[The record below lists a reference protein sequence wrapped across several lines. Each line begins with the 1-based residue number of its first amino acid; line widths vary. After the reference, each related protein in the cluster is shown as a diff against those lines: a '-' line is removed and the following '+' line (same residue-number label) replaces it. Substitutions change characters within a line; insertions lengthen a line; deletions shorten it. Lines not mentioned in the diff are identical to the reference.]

1 MLSSLAHTQQLAAN
15 AVTEARAGLS
25 SAAAASASLAA
36 GAAAMLG
43 RGLARAATRA
53 RTSAGGA
60 AAPDPSPGLLL
71 HPTALFTI
79 REYGWAEVMT
89 LLAQEADAGGM
100 LEMEAHD
107 LASGT
112 AALYSRPT
120 VGEPWTMVSRW
131 REGMT
136 ARSII
141 SCWGAIS
148 AAFSA
153 GWWLV
158 GKGPWGLK
166 EVYLQLFLDE
176 QVPRRSILGMVARF

>member
-1 MLSSLAHTQQLAAN
+1 MLLPFLQMLSSLAHAQQLATK
-15 AVTEARAGLS
+15 AVSEARAGLS
-25 SAAAASASLAA
+25 SAAAASASTAA

-60 AAPDPSPGLLL
+60 AAPAGASASLDAADASPGLLL

-89 LLAQEADAGGM
+89 LFPTEADAGGM

-112 AALYSRPT
+112 AALYSRPA
-120 VGEPWTMVSRW
+120 VGEPWTMVSVGW
-131 REGMT
+131 VGESCQVDGMRVG
-136 ARSII
+136 RSG
-141 SCWGAIS
+141 WVHA
-148 AAFSA
+148 SA
-153 GWWLV
+153 G
-158 GKGPWGLK
+158 
-166 EVYLQLFLDE
+166 
-176 QVPRRSILGMVARF
+176 RRAW